1 MTDFSYKREYQKKG
15 NYEAAIG
22 TFAVGLIFLF
32 VAILSLFMRYFNF
45 DFIGLSGWG
54 IFMFIPAFFI
64 LLGGFE
70 QLYTNYKYKR
80 SIKAA
85 IAERNYQG
93 THKLENIALE
103 IGIKP
108 SDVLRVL
115 LDLRESGEIRYK
127 FNPETGEIM
136 LGEKVQ
142 YEPVKEFQAEPE
154 KVVEKVTSGEKN
166 YCPYCGYQ
174 LRPEA
179 NFCENCG
186 SKIQ

>member
-1 MTDFSYKREYQKKG
+1 MTVKREYEKKG

-22 TFAVGLIFLF
+22 IFATGIVFLF
-32 VAILSLFMRYFNF
+32 VAILSLVFMTIEV
-45 DFIGLSGWG
+45 DFIGLRYWG
-54 IFMFIPAFFI
+54 YWLFIPAFFI
-64 LLGGFE
+64 FIGGFE
-70 QLYTNYKYKR
+70 QLYTNYKYKK

-103 IGIKP
+103 VGIKP

-115 LDLRESGEIRYK
+115 LDLREQGEIRYK
-127 FNPETGEIM
+127 FNPETGEIV
-136 LGEKVQ
+136 LGEKVE
-142 YEPVKEFQAEPE
+142 YEPAEEFKAKPE
-154 KVVEKVTSGEKN
+154 KPVEKVTSGERN
-166 YCPYCGYQ
+166 YCPYCGHQ
-174 LRPEA
+174 LRSGA